1 MYRPLLTALLPLAL
15 LGGCAIH
22 RDQAAQGA
30 PLAGTE
36 WLLIDERAGP
46 NAQPREAPFGK
57 YRLALDKSG
66 AMSIQIDCNRGTGS
80 WHMEPLGPS
89 NGRLQFGPI
98 AVTEAF
104 CNDEGLGERVAASL
118 GRGGTYS
125 LYDGR
130 MTFSTRGGT
139 VLTFE
144 PVD

>member
-1 MYRPLLTALLPLAL
+1 MGREAAFAALASLV
-15 LGGCAIH
+15 LGGCAVQ
-22 RDQAAQGA
+22 RSEAGQGA

-36 WLLIDERAGP
+36 WLLIGERAGP
-46 NAQPREAPFGK
+46 GVQPREAPLGK
-57 YRLALDKSG
+57 YRLALDRSG
-66 AMSIQIDCNRGTGS
+66 TMSIQVDCNRGAGS
-80 WHMEPLGPS
+80 WRMEPLGPS

-98 AVTEAF
+98 AVTEAL

-130 MTFSTRGGT
+130 MTFSTADGA